1 MPLTRRQR
9 QPGDVIGAGVAGQTQ
24 NTRGGRSSPLT
35 FSETPA
41 ISEEISTGF
50 DIYESDPNLALA
62 TAGQEAS
69 LARASPLGDE
79 IRGFGEEFANDPR
92 LAALFG
98 EFERRASPDFSI
110 VSGTQ
115 EAALQNQLAGGVNRA
130 RQSRAAALRSRG
142 LFGSGMDIENDPLF
156 GAIGSVGLGQI
167 TAGIAEADAA
177 AQERA
182 LGGLTGLTERT
193 AAFQGDILSRAGAM
207 DQFTALLEKD
217 VPLSSVDPLLRG
229 FAAEAFRTGEI
240 DLEFF
245 EEQLRL
251 LDEQSQFGG
260 EDWLSA
266 LLSGV
271 TAFPGAAASIFGG

>member
-1 MPLTRRQR
+1 MPVTRRQR
-9 QPGDVIGAGVAGQTQ
+9 QPGDVVGVGGQTDAA
-24 NTRGGRSSPLT
+24 RGVGAPGLT
-35 FSETPA
+35 FSADPQISRA
-41 ISEEISTGF
+41 IGGGIRT
-50 DIYESDPNLALA
+50 YESDPNLARA
-62 TAGQEAS
+62 EAGQEAA
-69 LARASPLGDE
+69 LTRVSPLGDE
-79 IRGFGEEFANDPR
+79 IRGFGEEFAADPR

-110 VSGTQ
+110 VSDPQ
-115 EAALQNQLAGGVNRA
+115 RAALENELAGGVNRA

-167 TAGIAEADAA
+167 SAGIAEADAA

-193 AAFQGDILSRAGAM
+193 AAFQGDILSRAGAA

-217 VPLSSVDPLLRG
+217 APLSSVDPLLG
-229 FAAEAFRTGEI
+229 PMLAEAFRQGEI
-240 DLEFF
+240 DLDFL

-251 LDEQSQFGG
+251 LAEQSQFGG
-260 EDWLSA
+260 EDLVSA
-266 LLSGV
+266 ILSGV
-271 TAFPGAAASIFGG
+271 TAFPGFVGGLLG